1 MTSNN
6 VKPIGPEELA
16 QKIVACD
23 KRQKILNE
31 IIRLKQLK
39 ECAIKELNKGDIN
52 DADKDATNALI
63 DEEIQKLLE
72 EGFKYFG

>member
-1 MTSNN
+1 MASNN
-6 VKPIGPEELA
+6 IKPIGPEELA

-23 KRQKILNE
+23 ERQKILNE

-39 ECAIKELNKGDIN
+39 ECSIEQWNKGEIN

-63 DEEIQKLLE
+63 DEEIQKLFE
-72 EGFKYFG
+72 EGFKFF

>member
-1 MTSNN
+1 MES
-6 VKPIGPEELA
+6 KKIEPIGPEALA
-16 QKIVACD
+16 QKFNACD

-39 ECAIKELNKGDIN
+39 KCAIEQWNKGEIN

-63 DEEIQKLLE
+63 DEEIQKLFE